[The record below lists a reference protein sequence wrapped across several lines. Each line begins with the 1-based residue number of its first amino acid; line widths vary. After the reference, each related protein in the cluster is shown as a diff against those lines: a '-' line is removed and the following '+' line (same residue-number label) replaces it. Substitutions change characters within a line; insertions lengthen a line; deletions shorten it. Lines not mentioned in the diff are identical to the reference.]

1 MPTVLTSQR
10 FTGRPSN
17 TRNRVLD
24 SDLKYPWISHKCILN
39 VQICLDDFQTF
50 WTVYSLDFRIVVTGE
65 IQSWP
70 VFCSQH
76 LLLPIDLVA
85 NYPVFKISNWPYWIC
100 IFRVIIPRK
109 SWLNSEPF
117 FLRAY
122 LDVYP
127 KIRRALALMQNL
139 GLCHLYLGYTLIMG
153 SGQIEFQNQRI
164 SPYFV
169 VYIEI
174 VVTSLEFPQ
183 RKLHYTR
190 IDAVNQGL
198 FVHSILIS
206 TVSAKK
212 KFRMVSAY

>member
-1 MPTVLTSQR
+1 
-10 FTGRPSN
+10 
-17 TRNRVLD
+17 
-24 SDLKYPWISHKCILN
+24 
-39 VQICLDDFQTF
+39 
-50 WTVYSLDFRIVVTGE
+50 
-65 IQSWP
+65 
-70 VFCSQH
+70 
-76 LLLPIDLVA
+76 
-85 NYPVFKISNWPYWIC
+85 
-100 IFRVIIPRK
+100 
-109 SWLNSEPF
+109 
-117 FLRAY
+117 
-122 LDVYP
+122 
-127 KIRRALALMQNL
+127 
-139 GLCHLYLGYTLIMG
+139 MG